1 MAEKKFDTRILL
13 KYDSLANW
21 NGSSLVLK
29 AGEVAIATVPTTEAV
44 TKQDGVITP
53 PAAVVFK
60 VGDGEHAFK
69 DLPIVSALAADVY
82 GWAKKSEDELIA
94 WLSDAE
100 NGAGFATDAELA
112 AIKTALEAKDKT
124 LEDLINAIEGGGEG
138 SEGGLTGVY
147 TRLSDLEVIL
157 NSFLPE
163 GEEGVVSDAV
173 KNAIDAVAGSVTT
186 LSERVNGIDASIDS
200 IEAAQSTMS
209 ADIAAL
215 KKQVI
220 GEDLGEG
227 EESLVGKVNQSIENI
242 DAIEASIGEVPAE
255 KTVVGMIGD
264 AEAAAKA
271 HADSVAGAV
280 DAKVVALEPRVKANE
295 DAIVVLNG
303 TGEGSVKKQV
313 ADAIAEVVADA
324 PENFDTLKEV
334 SDWIAND
341 QTGAAALQNKVN
353 AHEGKIAALEGAD
366 ATLQTNIDD
375 LEKDLI
381 SRIEAITGSEGSTG
395 TLAALEQR
403 VKANEDAID
412 IIEGKIGEVAEGQSL
427 ASLIAAQGGK
437 ISGIEGTV
445 NDHTTLLEG
454 LRTDLNAEVERAKG
468 AEKTLADNLAA
479 EIERATAAEGANDT
493 AIKGLSAKIDG
504 LHPVATTGSINSL
517 TQDEDG
523 ELIFDCGNA
532 TGYTKV
538 QA

>member
-1 MAEKKFDTRILL
+1 MT
-13 KYDSLANW
+13 
-21 NGSSLVLK
+21 
-29 AGEVAIATVPTTEAV
+29 
-44 TKQDGVITP
+44 
-53 PAAVVFK
+53 
-60 VGDGEHAFK
+60 
-69 DLPIVSALAADVY
+69 
-82 GWAKKSEDELIA
+82 
-94 WLSDAE
+94 
-100 NGAGFATDAELA
+100 
-112 AIKTALEAKDKT
+112 
-124 LEDLINAIEGGGEG
+124 
-138 SEGGLTGVY
+138 
-147 TRLSDLEVIL
+147 
-157 NSFLPE
+157 
-163 GEEGVVSDAV
+163 
-173 KNAIDAVAGSVTT
+173 
-186 LSERVNGIDASIDS
+186 
-200 IEAAQSTMS
+200 
-209 ADIAAL
+209 
-215 KKQVI
+215 

-255 KTVVGMIGD
+255 KNVVGMIGD

-366 ATLQTNIDD
+366 STLQTNIDD

-412 IIEGKIGEVAEGQSL
+412 VIESKIGEVAEGQSL

-445 NDHTTLLEG
+445 SDHTTLLEG

>member
-82 GWAKKSEDELIA
+82 GWAKKSEDEFIA

-112 AIKTALEAKDKT
+112 AVKTALEAKDKT

-209 ADIAAL
+209 ADIAA
-215 KKQVI
+215 
-220 GEDLGEG
+220 
-227 EESLVGKVNQSIENI
+227 
-242 DAIEASIGEVPAE
+242 
-255 KTVVGMIGD
+255 
-264 AEAAAKA
+264 
-271 HADSVAGAV
+271 
-280 DAKVVALEPRVKANE
+280 
-295 DAIVVLNG
+295 
-303 TGEGSVKKQV
+303 
-313 ADAIAEVVADA
+313 
-324 PENFDTLKEV
+324 
-334 SDWIAND
+334 
-341 QTGAAALQNKVN
+341 
-353 AHEGKIAALEGAD
+353 
-366 ATLQTNIDD
+366 
-375 LEKDLI
+375 
-381 SRIEAITGSEGSTG
+381 
-395 TLAALEQR
+395 
-403 VKANEDAID
+403 
-412 IIEGKIGEVAEGQSL
+412 
-427 ASLIAAQGGK
+427 
-437 ISGIEGTV
+437 
-445 NDHTTLLEG
+445 
-454 LRTDLNAEVERAKG
+454 
-468 AEKTLADNLAA
+468 
-479 EIERATAAEGANDT
+479 
-493 AIKGLSAKIDG
+493 
-504 LHPVATTGSINSL
+504 
-517 TQDEDG
+517 
-523 ELIFDCGNA
+523 
-532 TGYTKV
+532 
-538 QA
+538 